1 MEKVLKALFDYQ
13 RFQGNKRLDAMISE
27 TERRYEGQALA
38 DNDLELVNAAGEADN
53 FRKKLSLMEDG
64 KMSDIAEREAIYRD
78 YHEKVL
84 RYINGK
90 LSCRQDAEETALSRL
105 KSAIF

>member
-64 KMSDIAEREAIYRD
+64 KN
-78 YHEKVL
+78 V
-84 RYINGK
+84 
-90 LSCRQDAEETALSRL
+90 
-105 KSAIF
+105 